1 VAYRAEIEI
10 GVKGVRSLEQLRSEL
25 NKSETAAESL
35 NRVVGARG
43 GLVQNIQNYVTNL
56 SKAAQTLNLVTAGT
70 KAETRAVQEY
80 VTALGQAN
88 TARTRQNS
96 LIDAEIKRR
105 EELARVQKL
114 TAAGIFETTRFT
126 GPIGPGP
133 ASSVLGG
140 QSTPVEERIRRT
152 LKARE
157 DELQLQRALLELEQ
171 RSAKIANDKLQTQME
186 LAALAARSVNAAKF
200 QAAQTSPQLA
210 LPAFVERGLQ
220 LLDDSVRANASQL
233 RIETALNGQRQRGVR
248 FLEKQTQEEQ
258 RQVELGILGQ
268 RTNALRGTARA
279 TGAVPAGGF
288 PTAGPLTSPGFLRT
302 QKDIGRL
309 GESLALGAGFPLLF
323 GGGAGS
329 VTGSILGS
337 FAGSGFGGQIFGGAL
352 GQILDQAVQKTAQLG
367 SAMQSL
373 DLSKIE
379 QSGIRINATLETQ
392 ISLMRQVG
400 DSAAAQAAIQQRV
413 LNVTG
418 ALPGTVEGISDA
430 VNVLGAA
437 WSDFTAA
444 AGVTLGIIGAP
455 FAAALGAALEIVNNL
470 FRGFNVVLSAVGGLI
485 KAAGEFTVALV
496 AGQDALKAIQTLLQQ
511 NNTELEKARA
521 AYAPILG
528 TLNGE
533 VLLTREIL
541 NLEKQKTTENK
552 ARNAEL
558 SYAQNI
564 LKINAEVDK
573 EIRDAQEKQTEAT
586 KALVS
591 ENVRLLNVKRNQRT
605 EEAAI
610 ALSLELTRIRQEEVA
625 KRAREAEQA
634 TKARIQQET
643 TALNLQSQI
652 LSVFVDQTKAQ
663 VATEAFVKG
672 ELAGLEA
679 QLKIQNDIDEARL
692 VALDKERRSA
702 LLSAET
708 AQQQDLI
715 NNLYDRRL
723 DLLQRQ
729 NNLEAAQA
737 ERSANRLR
745 LEKEL
750 SNIQRTR
757 DIEDTLR
764 PVQRQQQNVA
774 FDIAA
779 FTTPQDQLERERLVF
794 DQRIRAFDAELQI
807 QRTIADLTK
816 EINSGSLNAEALKA
830 KQADLAAQQQKL
842 TLLTEELT
850 LLDQLEQ
857 RQLRLQ
863 QFFTRYGQLIQTV
876 SGEIANVVTFGIS
889 EIIRGTKTAEQVFA
903 DFLNA
908 VGSAL
913 LQTAQQMIAQYI
925 AIGIAR
931 IFAGLGGGGGG
942 IFGSG
947 GAPNF
952 SGAFSSEGPF
962 GAGWGGFSGAMSMPG
977 LANGGPVS
985 AGGAYVVGERGPELF
1000 VPSTGGGVMSNSDLR
1015 AAMNSSGA
1023 GGSGSPILNMSFE
1036 TTTIGG
1042 VEYVSR
1048 DQLEQAMAETR
1059 RAAARDGAQRGMTMT
1074 LDRIQNSSST
1084 RRRIGV

>member
-1 VAYRAEIEI
+1 VAYRADIEI
-10 GVKGVRSLEQLRSEL
+10 AVRGAQELKRLGDQINATSKLVNNLNNYLENIGTGGIVRNINNLQQVVSDAAAAL
-25 NKSETAAESL
+25 NEAALGTKEATL
-35 NRVVGARG
+35 AAR
-43 GLVQNIQNYVTNL
+43 NYVTATTDLNNGLREKLQLLKEVNEVERQQRL
-56 SKAAQTLNLVTAGT
+56 S
-70 KAETRAVQEY
+70 
-80 VTALGQAN
+80 
-88 TARTRQNS
+88 S
-96 LIDAEIKRR
+96 
-105 EELARVQKL
+105 
-114 TAAGIFETTRFT
+114 AGIREATQFA

-140 QSTPVEERIRRT
+140 QSTPVDERIRRT
-152 LKARE
+152 LRARE
-157 DELQLQRALLELEQ
+157 DELGLQRALLELEE

-220 LLDDSVRANASQL
+220 LLDDSVKANASNL

-279 TGAVPAGGF
+279 TGAVPTGGF

-337 FAGSGFGGQIFGGAL
+337 FAGSGFGGQILGGAL

-367 SAMQSL
+367 SAMRAL

-379 QSGIRINATLETQ
+379 QSGIRINANLETQ
-392 ISLMRQVG
+392 VSLMRQAG
-400 DSAAAQAAIQQRV
+400 DLAGAQAAIQQRV

-430 VNVLGAA
+430 VNVLGSA
-437 WSDFTAA
+437 WDSFTAT

-455 FAAALGAALEIVNNL
+455 FAAALGAALEIVNSL
-470 FRGFNVVLSAVGGLI
+470 LKGFNVALSAVGALV

-511 NNTELEKARA
+511 NNAELERARA
-521 AYAPILG
+521 AYAPILS

-533 VLLTREIL
+533 VLLTREML
-541 NLEKQKTTENK
+541 NLEKQKTIENK

-564 LKINAEVDK
+564 LKINAEIDK

-591 ENVRLLNVKRNQRT
+591 ENVRLLEVKRNQRT

-634 TKARIQQET
+634 TKKRIQQET

-702 LLSAET
+702 LLGAET

-750 SNIQRTR
+750 ASVQRTYS
-757 DIEDTLR
+757 IEDTLR
-764 PVQRQQQNVA
+764 PVQRQQRNIA

-779 FTTPQDQLERERLVF
+779 FTTPKDQLERERLLF

-807 QRTIADLTK
+807 RRAITALT
-816 EINSGSLNAEALKA
+816 EDINSRSFSAEVLKD
-830 KQADLAAQQQKL
+830 KQKDLANEQLKLSLLQQQL
-842 TLLTEELT
+842 S

-857 RQLRLQ
+857 RQLQLNKYSEQYGFIFDSIGQGLASTFDLLVEGSEDWGRSLQ
-863 QFFTRYGQLIQTV
+863 N
-876 SGEIANVVTFGIS
+876 IASNVLKQI
-889 EIIRGTKTAEQVFA
+889 AQQ
-903 DFLNA
+903 
-908 VGSAL
+908 L
-913 LQTAQQMIAQYI
+913 LQIFVIEQ
-925 AIGIAR
+925 AIGFLRNA
-931 IFAGLGGGGGG
+931 FAPK
-942 IFGSG
+942 GSLMSV
-947 GAPNF
+947 ANT
-952 SGAFSSEGPF
+952 A
-962 GAGWGGFSGAMSMPG
+962 AGEAATLSLMGF
-977 LANGGPVS
+977 ANGGKPPVGRPS
-985 AGGAYVVGERGPELF
+985 IVGERGPELF
-1000 VPSTGGGVMSNSDLR
+1000 VPR
-1015 AAMNSSGA
+1015 SSGTIIPNHDLGGTTNVVVNVDAKGSNVQGDDTQAKALGGAISIAVQAEIVKQQRPGGLLA
-1023 GGSGSPILNMSFE
+1023 G
-1036 TTTIGG
+1036 
-1042 VEYVSR
+1042 
-1048 DQLEQAMAETR
+1048 TR
-1059 RAAARDGAQRGMTMT
+1059 
-1074 LDRIQNSSST
+1074 
-1084 RRRIGV
+1084 